1 MYNKAFSH
9 VTTAFYT
16 NAGDIILSNCVRNIF
31 TKKFNVTKWL
41 LVPIQRP
48 INAFAVDKINETEKL
63 IIGGGGLF
71 LPSTNTNNISGWQ
84 WAVPEDLLRKIT
96 ASIIVYSVGYSYFK
110 GQEPTEL
117 FKNNLAVLVEK
128 SAFFGLRNHGS
139 IEAVRALIPDELK
152 SKVVYQPCITTLINR
167 LANMPP
173 KPQDFRN
180 NIAVNIAFDK
190 PEMRYGDKMDDILRQ
205 IAAAVKIISKKGCKI
220 FYVCHIEGDK
230 DFVPYL
236 RRENVPFSLV
246 KLYLSSAK
254 DIVGFYN
261 QMGMTIGMRG
271 HSLMIPFGLNCEILS
286 LDSHDKTRWF
296 LEDIDALDWNINLR
310 GNIDSLAEEI
320 INKFEIIHE
329 KNYSEIKNRLVS
341 QQEKLLKITKD
352 NLDIIAKLS

>member
-9 VTTAFYT
+9 VTTTFYM

-41 LVPIQRP
+41 LVPVDRP
-48 INAFAVDKINETEKL
+48 INTLTVDKINETEKL

-71 LPSTNTNNISGWQ
+71 FPGTNPNNISGWQ
-84 WAVPEDLLRKIT
+84 WAVPENLLRKIT
-96 ASIIVYSVGYSYFK
+96 ASVIVYSVGYSYFK
-110 GQEPTEL
+110 GQQPTEL
-117 FKNNLAVLVEK
+117 FKNNLVALVEK
-128 SAFFGLRNHGS
+128 SSFFGLRNHGS

-152 SKVVYQPCITTLINR
+152 SKVIYQPCITALINR
-167 LANMPP
+167 LANLPP
-173 KPQDFRN
+173 KPQNFKN
-180 NIAVNIAFDK
+180 NIAVNIAFDRY
-190 PEMRYGDKMDDILRQ
+190 EMRYGDKMDDILRQ
-205 IAAAVKIISKKGCKI
+205 IAAAVKIISEKGYKI
-220 FYVCHIEGDK
+220 FYVCHVDSDK
-230 DFVPYL
+230 YFIRYL
-236 RRENVPFSLV
+236 KQENIQFSLV
-246 KLYLSSAK
+246 KLDQSSAK

-271 HSLMIPFGLNCEILS
+271 HSLMVPFGLNCEILS

-310 GNIDSLAEEI
+310 ENIDSLAEEI